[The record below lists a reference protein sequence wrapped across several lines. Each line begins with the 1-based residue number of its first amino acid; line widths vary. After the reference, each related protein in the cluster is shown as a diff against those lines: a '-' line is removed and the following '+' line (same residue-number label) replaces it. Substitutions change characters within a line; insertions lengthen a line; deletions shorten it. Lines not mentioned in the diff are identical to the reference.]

1 MDSIRLEQYKQSL
14 IELKAR
20 RNVYQSDV
28 AKKTA
33 LLASTQSHLEDLLLT
48 QGLIQEASQMTLECI
63 SIRINTIVTKALAAV
78 LPEPYTFELSF
89 RITYGK
95 LSTDMKLKKDGRLYA
110 LTDNVGDGVVD
121 IVALALRVAIL
132 CLDKR
137 KLRRCLLLDEPVGA
151 LSVDY
156 QPLAGRML
164 EHLSKALGM
173 QIIMVAAHGSNY
185 EFEDAVIFDSKNFT
199 KNNETALTS
208 D

>member
-1 MDSIRLEQYKQSL
+1 MDIDTCKQSL
-14 IELKAR
+14 IDVYYRRKGYLDDIERDTKRLETAKA
-20 RNVYQSDV
+20 N
-28 AKKTA
+28 
-33 LLASTQSHLEDLLLT
+33 LENLLLT
-48 QGLIQEASQMTLECI
+48 QGLIQEASQMTLEYI
-63 SIRINTIVTKALAAV
+63 SIRINNIVTKALAAV

-95 LSTDMKLKKDGRLYA
+95 LSTDMRLKKDGKLYA

-137 KLRRCLLLDEPVGA
+137 KLRRLLVLDEPVGA

-156 QPLAGRML
+156 QPLAGKML
-164 EHLSKALGM
+164 EHLSKALNM

-185 EFEDAVIFDSKNFT
+185 EFTDAVVFDSNNFRKN
-199 KNNETALTS
+199 KKIEEVL
-208 D
+208 